1 MNRIQRVRSLVD
13 EIILKI
19 EDDEERRC
27 AYVHLYGVS
36 MACSLLAKKRK
47 ASVELAV
54 IAGMLHDIYSYCHMD
69 SEDHAHKG
77 AEMGLEILNSMD
89 TFTQEEKNLICSAI
103 WNHSDKS
110 SVHGALDEILKDAD
124 VMQHCLYNPL
134 SDVKGHEKKRFDS
147 LKLEF
152 GLDINDKCESVSQGK

>member
-13 EIILKI
+13 DILLRI

-36 MACSLLAKKRK
+36 MACSLLAQKRK
-47 ASVELAV
+47 LNVELAV
-54 IAGMLHDIYSYCHMD
+54 IAGMLHDIYSYSHMD

-77 AEMGLEILNSMD
+77 AEMVLGILNSMD
-89 TFTQEEKNLICSAI
+89 IFTEKEKNLICSAI

-110 SVHGALDEILKDAD
+110 SVE
-124 VMQHCLYNPL
+124 
-134 SDVKGHEKKRFDS
+134 
-147 LKLEF
+147 
-152 GLDINDKCESVSQGK
+152 